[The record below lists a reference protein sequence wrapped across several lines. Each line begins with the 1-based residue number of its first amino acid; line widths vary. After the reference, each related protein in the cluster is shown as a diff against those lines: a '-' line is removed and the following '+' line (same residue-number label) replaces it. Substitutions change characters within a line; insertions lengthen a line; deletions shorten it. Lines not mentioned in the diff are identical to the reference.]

1 MWRQQDIGGGRTP
14 TGEPTEPHDDDL
26 PPEPAG
32 RWKAIRDA
40 TGAVIG
46 TVLGIAPH
54 VMHHIGLLAGA
65 ALVTGVSGNL
75 LFYAVGLL
83 LSVPM
88 LRRLYRRFQSLWAPT
103 IAVAAF
109 TGLFSISAFLIGPA
123 ISNSDDDDVPPPS
136 SPTSPSPSPTDG
148 HGHGH

>member
-1 MWRQQDIGGGRTP
+1 MWRHQDIGRGRTP
-14 TGEPTEPHDDDL
+14 IADPTEPGEDL
-26 PPEPAG
+26 HSEPAG
-32 RWKAIRDA
+32 RWKAIRDT

-54 VMHHIGLLAGA
+54 VLHHVGLLAGA

-75 LFYAVGLL
+75 LFYAIGLL

-88 LRRLYRRFQSLWAPT
+88 LRRLYRRFQTLWAPA
-103 IAVAAF
+103 IAVATF

-123 ISNSDDDDVPPPS
+123 ISNSDDDVVPPPPS
-136 SPTSPSPSPTDG
+136 SPTGPSPSPTDG

>member
-1 MWRQQDIGGGRTP
+1 METS
-14 TGEPTEPHDDDL
+14 THDSTSA
-26 PPEPAG
+26 EPAG
-32 RWKAIRDA
+32 RWKAIRDT

-54 VMHHIGLLAGA
+54 VLHHIGLLAGA

-75 LFYAVGLL
+75 LFYALGLL

-123 ISNSDDDDVPPPS
+123 ISDRDDNDGPPPS
-136 SPTSPSPSPTDG
+136 NPTGPSPSPTG
-148 HGHGH
+148 EHGHGH

>member
-1 MWRQQDIGGGRTP
+1 MMTALPDRP
-14 TGEPTEPHDDDL
+14 NVDDL
-26 PPEPAG
+26 QLEPAG

-54 VMHHIGLLAGA
+54 VLHHIGLLAGA

-75 LFYAVGLL
+75 LFYVLGLL

-88 LRRLYRRFQSLWAPT
+88 LRRLYRRFQSLWAPA

-123 ISNSDDDDVPPPS
+123 ISNSDDNDVPPPS
-136 SPTSPSPSPTDG
+136 SPTSPSPSPTDE

>member
-1 MWRQQDIGGGRTP
+1 MMTALPDRRNV
-14 TGEPTEPHDDDL
+14 DDL
-26 PPEPAG
+26 QLEPAG

-54 VMHHIGLLAGA
+54 VLHHIGLLAGA

-75 LFYAVGLL
+75 LFYVLGLL

-88 LRRLYRRFQSLWAPT
+88 LRRLYRRFQSLWAPA

-123 ISNSDDDDVPPPS
+123 ISSSDDNDVPPPS
-136 SPTSPSPSPTDG
+136 SPTSPSPSPTDE